1 MYGVVAV
8 PVLQKFMSKLVRDQ
22 RANALLVGAATL
34 PMVIGAAGLGLDTV
48 QWTLTQRQLQ
58 RAADSS
64 AIAGAYARLQN
75 ADVAGHANQSLT
87 RDGVTNLV
95 IAPIVENA
103 PTSGKYAG
111 DTNAVKVILQREQ
124 GLPFSSLFMARAPVI
139 RVEATATAMS
149 NGEFCVLALES
160 TSTVGI
166 RLQGNA
172 TVDLACGLAT
182 NSIASNAV
190 IAGGSSVINASPV
203 AAVGGLT
210 PSSNYAPGT
219 ELLPNS
225 IRQFDP
231 FASLPQPNPTN
242 CSNELRVQPNQTRTV
257 TSSVSG
263 RCFSGMDLRG
273 TVHFEPGVYYIDG
286 SSFNVGSQAVVTGT
300 GVTFVLTSRTADA
313 NPSSIAT
320 VSINGGATMQLSAPT
335 SGPYAGVLFYQDRRA
350 PNADGNRV
358 NGNSSS
364 FFQGAFY
371 FPSQGLDFNGTAGM
385 RTECIQIAAR
395 RVTFI
400 GNSTIINQCP
410 PNSGAGAFSGL
421 RVFLVE

>member
-1 MYGVVAV
+1 MMKLKLLSKVV
-8 PVLQKFMSKLVRDQ
+8 KDQ
-22 RANALLVGAATL
+22 SGNALLVGAATL
-34 PMVIGAAGLGLDTV
+34 PMLIGAAGLGLDTV

-75 ADVAGHANQSLT
+75 DDVTGGANQSLA
-87 RDGVTNLV
+87 RDGLGNLA

-103 PTSGKYAG
+103 PATGPYAG
-111 DTNAVKVILQREQ
+111 DTNAVRVILQREQ
-124 GLPFSSLFMARAPVI
+124 GLPFSSLFMTVAPTI
-139 RVEATATAMS
+139 RVEATAAAMS
-149 NGEFCVLALES
+149 NGDFCVLALES
-160 TSTVGI
+160 SSAVGI

-172 TVDLACGLAT
+172 TVDLSCGLAT

-190 IAGGSSVINASPV
+190 VAGGSSVINASPV
-203 AAVGGLT
+203 AAVGGLA

-225 IRQFDP
+225 IRQSDP
-231 FASLPQPNPTN
+231 FASLPQPQPTN
-242 CSNELRVQPNQTRTV
+242 CSNELRVQPNQSRTI
-257 TSSVSG
+257 SSSSSG
-263 RCFSGMDLRG
+263 RCFRGMDLRG

-286 SSFNVGSQAVVTGT
+286 SSFNVGSQAVVTGS
-300 GVTFVLTSRTADA
+300 GVTFILTSTTADTD
-313 NPSSIAT
+313 PGSIAT
-320 VSINGGATMQLSAPT
+320 TSINGGATLQLSAPT

-350 PNADGNRV
+350 PNTDGNRI
-358 NGNSSS
+358 NGNSNS

-400 GNSTIINQCP
+400 GNSTITNQCP

-421 RVFLVE
+421 RVFLVG